1 VIFHLFFFFFS
12 SHFNDSSVVLF
23 WAGDIPSSFLGFLP
37 LLNLCVVFVFPVKV
51 YPTLSFGVCFSAFHF
66 LFSIGRP
73 TFFSLLCSWL
83 LRFLWDDGTGGV
95 SVHLSMYGSAGMRM
109 GLPLPSDVA

>member
-1 VIFHLFFFFFS
+1 
-12 SHFNDSSVVLF
+12 VVLF

-51 YPTLSFGVCFSAFHF
+51 YPTLSFGVCFFCLSFSFQYRATD
-66 LFSIGRP
+66 LF
-73 TFFSLLCSWL
+73 FLLCSWL
-83 LRFLWDDGTGGV
+83 LRFLWDDGTGGL